1 MRLIDADEV
10 MKTINHSDVCVYYT
24 LRMSADEIIEHAI
37 DATKLCVKTD
47 IEQLPTIDPVKH
59 GRWVP
64 IVNGKEKF
72 MDVCNCSECG
82 IIEYFNKGWKKFNFC
97 PTCGAQMEGEE

>member
-10 MKTINHSDVCVYYT
+10 MKTINHSDVCVCYT

-47 IEQLPTIDPVKH
+47 IDQLPTIDPVRH
-59 GRWVP
+59 GRWLDIDGDG
-64 IVNGKEKF
+64 IVYQ
-72 MDVCNCSECG
+72 CNQCG
-82 IIEYFNKGWKKFNFC
+82 GLSDRESAFC
-97 PTCGAQMEGEE
+97 ADCGASMMDGGGRDEADRCI